1 MNTRAKQSILKKAD
15 QLSYATS
22 KPIGQTK
29 VAAVLD
35 SRIKAEGSVS
45 WVKLLSSLQALSLVH
60 RVGHWTS
67 KGPESYSDHLL
78 FERLYNSVE
87 EEVDK
92 VAEKA
97 LGMGLDPIGI
107 LPLTLSRTTSAFLR
121 LDDVGQIGVVEA
133 MNAELTFLSVL
144 REVLGEVAALDEVSW
159 KGVDNL
165 LAGIMDKHEEH
176 VYLLQQRML

>member
-1 MNTRAKQSILKKAD
+1 MAD
-15 QLSYATS
+15 HLSYVTS
-22 KPIGQTK
+22 KPTGSTR
-29 VAAVLD
+29 VASVLD

-45 WVKLLSSLQALSLVH
+45 WVKLLSALQALSIVH

-67 KGPESYSDHLL
+67 KGPEYYSDHLL

-97 LGMGLDPIGI
+97 LGKGLPPQQL

-121 LDDVGQIGVVEA
+121 LDEVSRVGVSEA
-133 MNAELTFLSVL
+133 MHAELTFLSVL
-144 REVLGEVAALDEVSW
+144 REVLGEVAALGDEVSW

>member
-1 MNTRAKQSILKKAD
+1 MAD
-15 QLSYATS
+15 HLSYATS
-22 KPIGQTK
+22 KPTGGTR
-29 VAAVLD
+29 VASVLD

-78 FERLYNSVE
+78 FERLYSAVE
-87 EEVDK
+87 GEVDK

-97 LGMGLDPIGI
+97 LGMGLAPEQI

-121 LDDVGQIGVVEA
+121 LDEVAQIGVVEA
-133 MNAELTFLSVL
+133 MQAELTFLSVL

-159 KGVDNL
+159 KGADNL
-165 LAGIMDKHEEH
+165 LAGIMDKHEGH